1 MSFFRGGVVGLGLMI
16 LISVLGR
23 ANVKDQLISESVGSI
38 RQEILTLREAVM
50 SSFAEKPIANTL
62 LSVPQTKEEKIQAVN
77 TLLLDRMVEA
87 EALNLGFKDIDAKEV
102 FRIVLSL
109 EKELSGASIK
119 AYRFQVDELKTM
131 VERKLIVR
139 NFLKSKTESFVSLL
153 SEQDLQSYY
162 DKNRLRFGSMPL
174 IQMKENIRAYLSQK
188 QKEERLVS
196 WIEVL
201 KRKYKAKNYL
211 IEGQKD
217 ADAAAAAGT

>member
-1 MSFFRGGVVGLGLMI
+1 MSLLRGGIVGLGLII
-16 LISVLGR
+16 LFSAEGR
-23 ANVKDQLISESVGSI
+23 ANLKDQLVSESVGSI
-38 RQEILTLREAVM
+38 NQEILTLREAVM
-50 SSFAEKPIANTL
+50 SSLVEKAIANSIK
-62 LSVPQTKEEKIQAVN
+62 SVPQSKEEKIQAVN

-102 FRIVLSL
+102 IRIVISL
-109 EKELSGASIK
+109 ENELSGPSIK
-119 AYRFQVDELKTM
+119 VYRFQIEELKAM
-131 VERKLIVR
+131 AQRKLIVR

-162 DKNRLRFGSMPL
+162 EKNRLRFGSMPL
-174 IQMKENIRAYLSQK
+174 IQMKDNIRAYLSQK

-211 IEGQKD
+211 IEGQK
-217 ADAAAAAGT
+217 ASETAVGT